1 MYENRYPYVPKT
13 VLITGATGDFGKA
26 FAERFAD
33 LGANL
38 VLVGRSQDKIDS
50 LAHDLKDRTSGSVV
64 SLVFDIADKQAM
76 ESAVASLPADLSVDL
91 LINNAGLALGLEPA
105 QDCDIDDW
113 ETMIDVNNRAL
124 IRMTRSLLPAMV
136 ENKCGHIINIGST
149 AGNYPYPGGNVY
161 GATKAFVKMFSMNL
175 RADLKGTN
183 VRVTNIEPGAI
194 ETQFSKVRF
203 KGDVDRANSVYANT
217 ANMHAEDVAEAIVWT
232 ATLPPYFNVNRME
245 IMPTAQTFAGLVTER
260 FD

>member
-1 MYENRYPYVPKT
+1 MYDDRYNYIPKT
-13 VLITGATGDFGKA
+13 VLITGATGDFGRS
-26 FAERFAD
+26 FARRFAA

-38 VLVGRSQDKIDS
+38 VLVGRSKDKVDA
-50 LAHDLKDRTSGSVV
+50 LVNDLKEQCSGVIIP
-64 SLVFDIADKQAM
+64 LVFDITDKAAL
-76 ESAVASLPADLSVDL
+76 ESAVDSIPDDISVDL

-105 QDCDIDDW
+105 PDCDIDDW

-124 IRMTRSLLPAMV
+124 IRMTRSILPNMV
-136 ENKCGHIINIGST
+136 KNKCGHIINIGST

-183 VRVTNIEPGAI
+183 IRVSNIEPGAI

-203 KGDVDRANSVYANT
+203 KGDIDRAESVYANT
-217 ANMHAEDVAEAIVWT
+217 NNMHADDVAEAIVWT
-232 ATLPPYFNVNRME
+232 ATLPPYFNVNSME